1 MNRGRIMAILP
12 LYCLLSESKAS
23 RSHVPE
29 LRTIDDDL
37 EGPLAG
43 QLCDLSKQRTRQVG
57 SANDEGFAGVHRLG
71 SAEDSRVTQTVGDSS
86 RINGRLGNI
95 VFAAAATATADLGV
109 GKLFDRHGVAF
120 L

>member
-1 MNRGRIMAILP
+1 MAILP
-12 LYCLLSESKAS
+12 LYFLLSESKAS

-43 QLCDLSKQRTRQVG
+43 QLCDLGKQWTRQVG
-57 SANDEGFAGVHRLG
+57 SANDEGFTGVHRLG

-86 RINGRLGNI
+86 RIDGRLGNI
-95 VFAAAATATADLGV
+95 VFAAATTATADLGV

>member
-1 MNRGRIMAILP
+1 MPILP

-37 EGPLAG
+37 EGPLTR
-43 QLCDLSKQRTRQVG
+43 QLRDLREQRTRQVG
-57 SANDEGFAGVHRLG
+57 SANDEGLAGIHRLS
-71 SAEDSRVTQTVGDSS
+71 SAEDSRMTQAVGDSG
-86 RINGRLGNI
+86 RINGRHGNI
-95 VFAAAATATADLGV
+95 VFAAATAATVDLGV
-109 GKLFDRHGVAF
+109 GELFDRHGVAF

>member
-1 MNRGRIMAILP
+1 MPILP

-43 QLCDLSKQRTRQVG
+43 QLCDLRKQRARQVR
-57 SANDEGFAGVHRLG
+57 SANDEGLAGVHRLG
-71 SAEDSRVTQTVGDSS
+71 SAEDSRMTQTVGDSS
-86 RINGRLGNI
+86 RINSRLGNI
-95 VFAAAATATADLGV
+95 VFAAATAATANLGV